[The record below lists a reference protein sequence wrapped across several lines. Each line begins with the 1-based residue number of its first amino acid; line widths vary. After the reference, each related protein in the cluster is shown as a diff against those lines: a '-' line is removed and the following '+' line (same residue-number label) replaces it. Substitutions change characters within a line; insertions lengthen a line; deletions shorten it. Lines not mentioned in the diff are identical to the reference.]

1 MEKLFLNVIS
11 FVFMFITSF
20 CMYLYLTVR
29 KNEKKSIKDYV
40 KLSYNKTYLILTVVS
55 LIISIG
61 IYLYDFYVG
70 EIAYMQAFMNT
81 EMFFWVIT
89 LGYIDLK
96 EKIIPNKMILAGLG
110 FWLVLMIFDIFVA
123 KSPLRDVLFFSLIGG
138 LCCGGFM
145 FIVAL
150 ISRGALGM
158 GDVKMFFVLG
168 LMYGVSVTYSILLF
182 SVFIMAIFSIV
193 MLALKKATRKT
204 SVPMAPF
211 VVMGFLINVLFGM

>member
-1 MEKLFLNVIS
+1 MEKLFLNVIA

-29 KNEKKSIKDYV
+29 KNEKKNIKDYF
-40 KLSYNKTYLILTVVS
+40 KLSYNKYYLILTGIS

-138 LCCGGFM
+138 LCCGGIM

-193 MLALKKATRKT
+193 MLALKKVTRKT